1 MVGGSEQQLN
11 SSSSSLPAK
20 KHGINKPIS
29 LAGPT
34 EIDLMRNAELEKFLI
49 DSGLYESSE
58 EGDKR
63 EEVLNRIRE
72 IVKGW
77 VKQLTRQ
84 RGYTDQMVDDANALI
99 FTFGSYRLGVHGP
112 GADIDTLC
120 VGPSYVNRDEDFFII
135 LHDILAELEEV
146 TELQPVPDAHVPV
159 MKFKFLGVSVDL
171 LYASVSMLIVPD
183 DLDISQGSVL
193 HNVDEQTVRS
203 LNGCRVAD
211 QILKLVPNIEHFRT
225 TLRCLKFWAK
235 RRGVYSNVTGF
246 LGGVNWALLVARVC
260 QLYPNAIPSMLL
272 SRFFR
277 VYTQWRWPNP
287 VMLCPIE
294 EEDLGFP
301 VWDPRK
307 NPRDRTHHMPI
318 ITPAYPCMNS
328 SYNVSTSTL
337 RVMMEQFEHGNKI
350 CQDIELTKAQWS
362 TLFEP
367 YLFFESYKNYLQ
379 VDIVADDADDLLAWK
394 GWVESRLRQLT
405 LKIERDTFG
414 MLQCHPYPY
423 EFVDTSKECAHC
435 AFFMGL
441 QRKQGVKVKE
451 GQQFDIRGT
460 VDEFRQEV
468 NMYMYWKPGMDIF
481 VSHVR
486 RKQLPP
492 YVFPEG
498 YKRPRRHMSHQVEK
512 MCGDAEGNI
521 PGSTDRP
528 LKRRTDSEMGDLT
541 PSRLEK
547 KASISPQRLE
557 TLSPEFNS
565 RYYTPSPLSST
576 SDMLCHV
583 QDTASFLDG
592 DTSMNSHNVLLDS
605 TNHSTILLEK
615 QDITNN
621 ISVVDNE
628 ARTMDALSQD
638 VSSQENLAS
647 FDICNRIMD
656 ACLVR
661 KDEEI
666 SDSQNSQTESF
677 RRAKDLIERAA
688 KDDIDEVKDHCEQ
701 IKGAENG
708 VHFES
713 SSGTQ
718 TLNHEDDLCGADPG
732 LHSDNG
738 FLDGT
743 DVLQGGSTEE
753 LEVEPEI
760 DGNRILEILIMKH
773 FSCGPLVAG
782 LSGPLGSLLV
792 LKLLQSVTPV
802 AVDV

>member
-1 MVGGSEQQLN
+1 MGGGSEQLLNN
-11 SSSSSLPAK
+11 SSSSSVAK

-34 EIDLMRNAELEKFLI
+34 EADLMRNAELGKFLI
-49 DSGLYESSE
+49 DSGLYESEE
-58 EGDKR
+58 EGEKR

-84 RGYTDQMVDDANALI
+84 RGYTDQMVEDANALI

-120 VGPSYVNRDEDFFII
+120 VGPSYVNRDEDFFIV
-135 LHDILAELEEV
+135 LHDILAEIEEV

-159 MKFKFLGVSVDL
+159 MKFKFQGVSVDL
-171 LYASVSMLIVPD
+171 LYASVSMLLVPD
-183 DLDISQGSVL
+183 DLDISQGSIL
-193 HNVDEQTVRS
+193 YNVDEQTVRS

-211 QILKLVPNIEHFRT
+211 QILKLVPNVEHFRT

-287 VMLCPIE
+287 VMLCSIE

-337 RVMMEQFEHGNKI
+337 RVMMEQFDHGNKI
-350 CQDIELTKAQWS
+350 CQEIELNKAQWS

-367 YLFFESYKNYLQ
+367 YLFFELYKNYLQ
-379 VDIVADDADDLLAWK
+379 VDIVAEDADDLLAWK

-423 EFVDTSKECAHC
+423 EFVDTSKQCSHS

-468 NMYMYWKPGMDIF
+468 NMYMYWKPGMDMY

-498 YKRPRRHMSHQVEK
+498 YKRPRRHMSQQADK
-512 MCGDAEGNI
+512 MCDETEGDSGASI
-521 PGSTDRP
+521 DRS
-528 LKRRTDSEMGDLT
+528 LKRRTDYEMGNLT

-547 KASISPQRLE
+547 RASISPQRLE
-557 TLSPEFNS
+557 TLSPEFSS
-565 RYYTPSPLSST
+565 RYYTPSPLSCGELVKPNHTADVLSHSQDALYDDRSLSPHNPLLDKAAPDT
-576 SDMLCHV
+576 VLLAK
-583 QDTASFLDG
+583 QDTA
-592 DTSMNSHNVLLDS
+592 DS
-605 TNHSTILLEK
+605 ISIVGVEASTLEAMP
-615 QDITNN
+615 
-621 ISVVDNE
+621 S
-628 ARTMDALSQD
+628 D
-638 VSSQENLAS
+638 VSSQETLAS
-647 FDICNRIMD
+647 FDICNRIKD

-661 KDEEI
+661 KDEEM
-666 SDSQNSQTESF
+666 SSFENFETKSF

-688 KDDIDEVKDHCEQ
+688 KEDIDEVMAHSEQ
-701 IKGAENG
+701 IKGIENG
-708 VHFES
+708 IHLDPS
-713 SSGTQ
+713 AAIQ
-718 TLNHEDDLCGADPG
+718 TLNHEDDICGEDPG
-732 LHSDNG
+732 LLPDNDYLNETG
-738 FLDGT
+738 VF
-743 DVLQGGSTEE
+743 QGGSTEE
-753 LEVEPEI
+753 LES
-760 DGNRILEILIMKH
+760 NT
-773 FSCGPLVAG
+773 AG
-782 LSGPLGSLLV
+782 GMAIETRG
-792 LKLLQSVTPV
+792 
-802 AVDV
+802 